1 MVEPRS
7 DYDSPW
13 KEILEA
19 YFRDFIGFFFPHIEP
34 EIAWERGYDFL
45 DKELQQVVRDAE
57 LGRRYAD
64 KLVKVW
70 RGSGEEAWVMTH
82 IEIQGQEETHFTE
95 RMFTYNYR
103 LRDRYN
109 RPIASLAVL
118 GDERSTWRP
127 RSYTDELWGCRIQ
140 FDFPVVKLL
149 DYGAN
154 WSDLENNPNPFAL
167 VVMAHLKAKET
178 RSDDQERKAWKFS
191 LTRRLYEQG
200 YERQDILN
208 LYRFIDWL
216 LVLPEGLER
225 EFQEDLQR
233 FEQERQMQYVTSIE
247 RMAMQEGSK
256 QEARSLVLRLLTRR
270 VGSVPEFLQTQIE
283 ALSLAQLEDLG
294 EALLEFSR
302 PEDLESWLQA
312 HSPE

>member
-1 MVEPRS
+1 MPN
-7 DYDSPW
+7 W
-13 KEILEA
+13 
-19 YFRDFIGFFFPHIEP
+19 G
-34 EIAWERGYDFL
+34 
-45 DKELQQVVRDAE
+45 DAMPTNWS
-57 LGRRYAD
+57 
-64 KLVKVW
+64 KC
-70 RGSGEEAWVMTH
+70 H

-118 GDERSTWRP
+118 SDERSTWRP

-140 FDFPVVKLL
+140 FEFPVVKLL
-149 DYGAN
+149 DYGGN
-154 WSDLENNPNPFAL
+154 WSDLENSSNPFAL

-191 LTRRLYEQG
+191 LTRRLYERG
-200 YERQDILN
+200 YERQDILS
-208 LYRFIDWL
+208 LYRFIDWV

-233 FEQERQMQYVTSIE
+233 FEQERQMQYVTSVE
-247 RMAMQEGSK
+247 RMAMQKGERG
-256 QEARSLVLRLLTRR
+256 LILRQLTRR
-270 VGSVPEFLQTQIE
+270 VGSVPESLQTQIE

-302 PEDLESWLQA
+302 SEDLENWLQT

>member
-1 MVEPRS
+1 MVEARS

-19 YFRDFIGFFFPHIEP
+19 YFRDFIRFFFPHIEP

-118 GDERSTWRP
+118 SDERSTWRP

-140 FDFPVVKLL
+140 FEFPVVKLL

-154 WSDLENNPNPFAL
+154 WSALENNRNPFAL

-178 RSDDQERKAWKFS
+178 RSDDEERKAWKFS

-208 LYRFIDWL
+208 LYRFIDWV

-233 FEQERQMQYVTSIE
+233 FEQERQMQYVTSVE
-247 RMAMQEGSK
+247 RMAMQRGER
-256 QEARSLVLRLLTRR
+256 ALILRQLTRR
-270 VGSVPEFLQTQIE
+270 VGSVPESLQTQIE

>member
-1 MVEPRS
+1 M
-7 DYDSPW
+7 
-13 KEILEA
+13 
-19 YFRDFIGFFFPHIEP
+19 
-34 EIAWERGYDFL
+34 
-45 DKELQQVVRDAE
+45 RDAE

-82 IEIQGQEETHFTE
+82 IEIQGQEETRFTE

-154 WSDLENNPNPFAL
+154 GADLENNQNPFAL

-178 RSDDQERKAWKFS
+178 RSDDQARKAWKFS

-200 YERQDILN
+200 YERQDVLN

-233 FEQERQMQYVTSIE
+233 FEQERQMQYITSIE

-270 VGSVPEFLQTQIE
+270 VGSIPESLQTQIE
-283 ALSLAQLEDLG
+283 ALPLAQLEDLG

-302 PEDLESWLQA
+302 SEDLESWLQA

>member
-1 MVEPRS
+1 M
-7 DYDSPW
+7 
-13 KEILEA
+13 
-19 YFRDFIGFFFPHIEP
+19 
-34 EIAWERGYDFL
+34 
-45 DKELQQVVRDAE
+45 E
-57 LGRRYAD
+57 LGSLYQQPEGD
-64 KLVKVW
+64 
-70 RGSGEEAWVMTH
+70 
-82 IEIQGQEETHFTE
+82 
-95 RMFTYNYR
+95 N
-103 LRDRYN
+103 DCN

-118 GDERSTWRP
+118 SDDRSTWRP

-154 WSDLENNPNPFAL
+154 WSDLENSRNPFAL

-233 FEQERQMQYVTSIE
+233 FEQERQMQYVTSVE
-247 RMAMQEGSK
+247 RMAMQKGER
-256 QEARSLVLRLLTRR
+256 ALILRQLTRR
-270 VGSVPEFLQTQIE
+270 VGNVPESLQTQIE
-283 ALSLAQLEDLG
+283 ALSLTQLEDLG

>member
-1 MVEPRS
+1 M
-7 DYDSPW
+7 
-13 KEILEA
+13 
-19 YFRDFIGFFFPHIEP
+19 
-34 EIAWERGYDFL
+34 
-45 DKELQQVVRDAE
+45 VRDAE

-118 GDERSTWRP
+118 GDERSSWRP

-140 FDFPVVKLL
+140 FEFPVVKLL

-178 RSDDQERKAWKFS
+178 RSDDQQRKAWKFS

-270 VGSVPEFLQTQIE
+270 IGNVPEFLQTQIE
-283 ALSLAQLEDLG
+283 ALSLTQLEDLG

-302 PEDLESWLQA
+302 PEDLESWLQT